1 MNADPVVME
10 HFPSVLTPQESDGLV
25 AKVERHFERHG
36 FGFWAVEIPN
46 VTPFAG
52 FVGLLVP
59 PFDAPFTPCVEIGW
73 RFAHAHWGQAYATE
87 AARAAMASGFDT
99 LALKE
104 IVSFTSTG
112 NTRSRRVME
121 QLNMAHNP
129 ADDFDHPM
137 MPAGHPL
144 SRHVLYRRSTAA

>member
-25 AKVERHFERHG
+25 AKVEAHFERYG

-73 RFAHAHWGQAYATE
+73 RLAHAYWSQGYATE
-87 AARAAMASGFDT
+87 AARAAMAFGFDT

-104 IVSFTSTG
+104 IVSFTATG

-121 QLNMAHNP
+121 RLEMTHSR
-129 ADDFDHPM
+129 ADDFDHPLM
-137 MPAGHPL
+137 SAGHAL
-144 SRHVLYRRSTAA
+144 QRHVLYRRAAEA